1 MDAKGTK
8 FLLNLLE
15 IFRRQIAE
23 SMMAILMDR
32 VKLCAMNQGRFE
44 SLKESLSMSSSS
56 LMLTCIVILSIAYQ
70 EVVRESCTLYKL
82 RFVLLYCLTRN
93 CSNPLISISFHP

>member
-1 MDAKGTK
+1 
-8 FLLNLLE
+8 
-15 IFRRQIAE
+15 
-23 SMMAILMDR
+23 MMAILMHR
-32 VKLCAMNQGRFE
+32 FKLCPMNQGRYE
-44 SLKESLSMSSSS
+44 SLKESLSMLSSS